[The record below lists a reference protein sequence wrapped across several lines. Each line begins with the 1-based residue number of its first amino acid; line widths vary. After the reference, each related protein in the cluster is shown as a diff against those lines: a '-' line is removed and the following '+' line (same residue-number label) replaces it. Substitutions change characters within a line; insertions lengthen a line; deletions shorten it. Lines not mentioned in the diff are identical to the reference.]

1 MDHSRIF
8 FCQFPLPKDSEDLE
22 QDLKDVVKKVHLRVI
37 MKEHAKLKTLKP
49 NEGAA
54 RVSPPFAPQ
63 KSAVLQLIPFADEV
77 VDFQHLGPSIH
88 ENLPFLFLVV
98 LAFASPHLAADFF
111 HFTAIYSK
119 PVGSKITFQKCS
131 SPGLSCCC
139 ENGHVPYSLSPQL
152 RIENGFRLENVKV

>member
-49 NEGAA
+49 NEGAT
-54 RVSPPFAPQ
+54 RVSPPFTPQ

-77 VDFQHLGPSIH
+77 MDFQHLGPSIH

-98 LAFASPHLAADFF
+98 LALASPHLVAYFF
-111 HFTAIYSK
+111 YFTEILFETSRLKDYISEVFLAW
-119 PVGSKITFQKCS
+119 PV
-131 SPGLSCCC
+131 L
-139 ENGHVPYSLSPQL
+139 LL
-152 RIENGFRLENVKV
+152 